1 MDVPSSILQTPYK
14 KLPIS
19 NSLKRVFAVHGFPT
33 LEKLMEITPKDL
45 FEMKWFN
52 AHLYLELIG
61 LLEDNGLLD
70 DWGKTV

>member
-1 MDVPSSILQTPYK
+1 MDVSNNILQTPYK

-19 NSLKRVFAVHGFPT
+19 NSLKRVFAVHEFPT
-33 LEKLMEITPKDL
+33 LRELMKIIPKDL

-61 LLEDNGLLD
+61 LLEDNGLLE
-70 DWGKTV
+70 DWGKS